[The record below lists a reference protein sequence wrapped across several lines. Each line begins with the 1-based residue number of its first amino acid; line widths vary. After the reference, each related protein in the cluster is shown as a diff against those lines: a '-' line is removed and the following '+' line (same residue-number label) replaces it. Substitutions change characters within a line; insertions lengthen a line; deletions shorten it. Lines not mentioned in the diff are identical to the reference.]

1 MRSQVVPKGQFVL
14 DIRVSLL
21 THVYLMG
28 THPVGVFAEIEASRS
43 ARNRIIQAFPAW
55 SVAKLLH
62 GDVERLDCLDVLDDH
77 KHINDRL
84 RFDLRDCCTANMMYG
99 H

>member
-1 MRSQVVPKGQFVL
+1 MRSQVVSKGQFVL

-21 THVYLMG
+21 THMYLMSA
-28 THPVGVFAEIEASRS
+28 HPIDVFAEIETSRS

-62 GDVERLDCLDVLDDH
+62 GGAERLDRLDVLDDH

-84 RFDLRDCCTANMMYG
+84 GFDPLDSCAANMMYG
-99 H
+99 